1 MNTITN
7 LFSTKHLLIL
17 GLGLLMV
24 GCRPPKDFSDT
35 PTLEYTT
42 SIQYKEDRQGTF
54 ADIIEVE
61 LYFTDGDG
69 DIGLDEGDTSSPD
82 FCSSCPYYNNLLGEI
97 YVEENGVKEFYST
110 YNARIKN
117 LTPTGQNKT
126 LEGQLFFQIDVTTRT
141 SDSLH
146 FTFQLLDRS
155 LNKSEV
161 AESGLIWVNL

>member
-1 MNTITN
+1 LNTFSNISLRS
-7 LFSTKHLLIL
+7 LFL
-17 GLGLLMV
+17 GLGMSMV
-24 GCRPPKDFSDT
+24 LGGCRPDKDFSDT

-54 ADIIEVE
+54 ADIVEVE

-69 DIGLDEGDTSSPD
+69 DIGLDEDQTSTPN
-82 FCSSCPYYNNLLGEI
+82 FCESCPYYNNLMAEI
-97 YVEENGVKEFYST
+97 YVEEGGVKEFYST

-126 LEGQLFFQIDVTTRT
+126 LEGKLFFQIDVTTRT

-146 FTFQLLDRS
+146 FTFQLIDRA

-161 AESGLIWVNL
+161 AESGLIWMDL